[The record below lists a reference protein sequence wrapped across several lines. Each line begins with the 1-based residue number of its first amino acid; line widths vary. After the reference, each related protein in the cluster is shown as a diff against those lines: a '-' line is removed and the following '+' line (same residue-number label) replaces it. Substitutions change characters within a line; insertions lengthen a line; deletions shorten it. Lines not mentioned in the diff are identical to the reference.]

1 MTEPGTPP
9 VIATIGDINVTSATI
24 STPAGTIALR
34 GSAWT
39 ASDQWLSERRTPKW
53 ALVLAIVGVPCT
65 AFLSLLLL
73 LVKTEVYRATVIV
86 SVTGGAF
93 FHSTRMIVATPAQVQ
108 EVYDRVNYVR
118 SLAVL

>member
-39 ASDQWLSERRTPKW
+39 AALKDVLILIVVVILGIYLPLHYFGGFSQMFHAIDAAKPGFLTLPAKGMSPSWFVSTVLLSAFGVWSSSRT
-53 ALVLAIVGVPCT
+53 
-65 AFLSLLLL
+65 
-73 LVKTEVYRATVIV
+73 
-86 SVTGGAF
+86 
-93 FHSTRMIVATPAQVQ
+93 
-108 EVYDRVNYVR
+108 
-118 SLAVL
+118 